1 MSALVMSDWKELTS
15 NMNVRGLVQKDKI
28 ALTDLSEQ
36 KLSLRNSPRMK
47 SLKMLIKTKN
57 KLALPLLLKTE
68 KLMIDATHSI
78 YLINS

>member
-47 SLKMLIKTKN
+47 SLKMLIKTKKQTRTPTPPKN
-57 KLALPLLLKTE
+57 RKA
-68 KLMIDATHSI
+68 DD
-78 YLINS
+78 